1 MFWWILSRWLKW
13 NIEIHRQ
20 TRFLCSE
27 GEITHKHKHSLSMLT
42 QSRNVF
48 CGPPIAALS
57 ARDSPAWQHNL
68 TLASLTLFP
77 NLSTWT
83 QSLWYSF
90 LILCLLVNQRKSS
103 PSLAQ
108 PPVLFL
114 RPPSH
119 YHHNTWQHTNYIC
132 KSKNPEWRKISAGI
146 TVKWKSFLKS
156 VGS

>member
-42 QSRNVF
+42 QSRSF
-48 CGPPIAALS
+48 LWSSYCS
-57 ARDSPAWQHNL
+57 
-68 TLASLTLFP
+68 
-77 NLSTWT
+77 
-83 QSLWYSF
+83 SLWKRLSCLAAQSHPCRF
-90 LILCLLVNQRKSS
+90 NFVSKPLNLNSIPLILILILCLLVNQRKSS
-103 PSLAQ
+103 PSPAQ